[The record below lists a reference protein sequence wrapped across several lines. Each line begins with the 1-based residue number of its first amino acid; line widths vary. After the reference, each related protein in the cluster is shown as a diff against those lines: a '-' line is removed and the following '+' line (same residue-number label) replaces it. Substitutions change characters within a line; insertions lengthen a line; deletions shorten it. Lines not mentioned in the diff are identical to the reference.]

1 MVLGKKLQ
9 PVIRNIVFDGNNAVK
24 NIFRFQDGHRMSH
37 GDKRTCLLIKVKDRI
52 HHQKLLFHGN
62 AGIIF
67 MECILLK
74 KSKPDHAGNFQDELL
89 IVGTNITSDQ
99 LDNFKQAA
107 FLI

>member
-1 MVLGKKLQ
+1 
-9 PVIRNIVFDGNNAVK
+9 
-24 NIFRFQDGHRMSH
+24 
-37 GDKRTCLLIKVKDRI
+37 
-52 HHQKLLFHGN
+52 
-62 AGIIF
+62 

-89 IVGTNITSDQ
+89 IVGKNITSDQ

>member
-1 MVLGKKLQ
+1 
-9 PVIRNIVFDGNNAVK
+9 
-24 NIFRFQDGHRMSH
+24 MSH
-37 GDKRTCLLIKVKDRI
+37 GDKRTCLLIKVKDSI

-89 IVGTNITSDQ
+89 IVGKNITSDQ

>member
-1 MVLGKKLQ
+1 
-9 PVIRNIVFDGNNAVK
+9 
-24 NIFRFQDGHRMSH
+24 MSH

-74 KSKPDHAGNFQDELL
+74 KSKPDHAGDFQDELL
-89 IVGTNITSDQ
+89 IVGKNITSDQ

-107 FLI
+107 FLILKSHQTVAVVNEFRGNVVLVPGA